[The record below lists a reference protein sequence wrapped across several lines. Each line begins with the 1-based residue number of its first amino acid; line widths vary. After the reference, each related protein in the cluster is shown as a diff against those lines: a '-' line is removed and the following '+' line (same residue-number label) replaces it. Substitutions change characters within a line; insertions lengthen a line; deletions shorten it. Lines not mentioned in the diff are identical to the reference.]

1 MDAGFVLRAERVFDG
16 ERLVPGGAAV
26 FVEGG
31 RITAV
36 EPVTAVVPPGWQLA
50 ERAGATL
57 LPGLIDAHVHLCGDS
72 RDGALDRLAGH
83 SDGEQAEVIEAG
95 LRRQLAAGVTAVRD
109 LGDRC
114 FATLAWRRR
123 PGLPEVVV
131 SGPVPLEYSIAWLIC
146 AVTCGREAVMVG
158 WPGAAQDYLLD
169 SPPCSRPRRPGV
181 PQGPGQG
188 GGTAGAPARE
198 RGAAP
203 ARRADT
209 VRAR

>member
-1 MDAGFVLRAERVFDG
+1 
-16 ERLVPGGAAV
+16 
-26 FVEGG
+26 
-31 RITAV
+31 
-36 EPVTAVVPPGWQLA
+36 LA

-72 RDGALDRLAGH
+72 RDGALDRLVGH

-131 SGPVPLEYSIAWLIC
+131 SDPRSRFPV
-146 AVTCGREAVMVG
+146 V
-158 WPGAAQDYLLD
+158 
-169 SPPCSRPRRPGV
+169 
-181 PQGPGQG
+181 
-188 GGTAGAPARE
+188 TAGIWEARFPGPSRSGRRSRNAPGEAWTWSR
-198 RGAAP
+198 
-203 ARRADT
+203 
-209 VRAR
+209 